1 VLGFHGIQVWEGKL
15 KSYRT
20 KIVSM
25 LAVAVFFGGALFT
38 IEAQETRDSNPGT
51 QGDTAPESNDRFT
64 LIEETLQEIEILKGE
79 IEAAS
84 GGDRTILE
92 SRAREKIL
100 EVAETTCAA
109 ADDLLERESDG
120 EDVSGDRQRIA
131 GLLQALSPRIHDYID
146 RLSAALG
153 EIRDRRDAV
162 PPEEQAEFD
171 EQLIAI
177 STRLD
182 QGLAISLEQKDA
194 MESLG
199 LDIESERE
207 FLETTFGGRAEL
219 LAGRISLG
227 EEWTAGLERRIQAD
241 PENAQL
247 KGELQ
252 AANARLER
260 FTESLDL
267 TIQLMDDLG
276 METAQYKQQLFQ
288 VTGEITTN
296 LFSRKVLAGL
306 ARDWAQRL
314 VDWISTNGAQ
324 ILLKIALFLLI
335 MLGFKVL
342 SRIARR
348 LVKKGIAASHLDVSN
363 LLERTA
369 VSITGTL
376 VMIFGFLVALSQ
388 FGVEVGPLLA
398 GLGVAGFI
406 VGFALQDT
414 LSNFA
419 AGVMILLYRPYDVGD
434 LVETAGASGTVSDMS
449 LVATTILTLDHQTLV
464 VPNSKIWGDV
474 IKNVTAQKIRRVD
487 MVFGIS
493 YSDDIPHAEG
503 VLNDILDSH
512 PMVLDEP
519 ERMIKLH
526 NLGESSVDFVVRP
539 WAKTEDYWDVYW
551 DVTREVK
558 MRFDAEKISIPFP
571 QQDVHLF
578 ENK

>member
-1 VLGFHGIQVWEGKL
+1 
-15 KSYRT
+15 
-20 KIVSM
+20 M

>member
-1 VLGFHGIQVWEGKL
+1 LEEKL
-15 KSYRT
+15 NSYRT
-20 KIVSM
+20 KIVAI
-25 LAVAVFFGGALFT
+25 LAIAVFLGGALFT
-38 IEAQETRDSNPGT
+38 IEAQETRDSTMGT
-51 QGDTAPESNDRFT
+51 QGDTAPEANDRFA
-64 LIEETLQEIEILKGE
+64 LIEDTLQEIGMLKGE

-84 GGDRTILE
+84 GNDRMILE

-100 EVAETTCAA
+100 DVAEATRAA
-109 ADDLLERESDG
+109 ADDLLERESKG
-120 EDVSGDRQRIA
+120 EDVSVDRQRVA
-131 GLLQALSPRIHDYID
+131 GMLEALSPRIHGYID
-146 RLSAALG
+146 RLSFALG
-153 EIRDRRDAV
+153 EIRDRSDGAS
-162 PPEEQAEFD
+162 PEEQAEID

-182 QGLAISLEQKDA
+182 QALVISVEQKET
-194 MESLG
+194 MEALG
-199 LDIESERE
+199 LEIESERE
-207 FLETTFGGRAEL
+207 FLETTLGGRAEL
-219 LAGRISLG
+219 LAGRIDLG
-227 EEWTAGLERRIQAD
+227 QEWIDGLGRRVQAD

-260 FTESLDL
+260 FTGSLDL

-306 ARDWAQRL
+306 ARDWTQGL

-324 ILLKIALFLLI
+324 ILFKIGLFLLI

-369 VSITGTL
+369 VSITGSV
-376 VMIFGFLVALSQ
+376 VMILGFLVALSQ

-406 VGFALQDT
+406 IGFALQDT

-434 LVETAGASGTVSDMS
+434 LVETTGASGTVSDMS

-474 IKNVTAQKIRRVD
+474 IKNVTAQKMRRVD

-493 YSDDIPHAEG
+493 YNDDIPHAER

-519 ERMIKLH
+519 KRTVKLH

-539 WAKTEDYWDVYW
+539 WTKTEDYWDVYW

-571 QQDVHLF
+571 QTDVHVF

>member
-1 VLGFHGIQVWEGKL
+1 M